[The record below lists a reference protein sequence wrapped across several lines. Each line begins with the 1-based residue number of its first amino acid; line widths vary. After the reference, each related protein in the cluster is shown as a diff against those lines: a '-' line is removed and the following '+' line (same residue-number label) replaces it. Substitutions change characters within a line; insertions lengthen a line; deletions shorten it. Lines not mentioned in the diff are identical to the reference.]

1 MYKTIVMRTNIVLD
15 DDLMAKAIELSKGK
29 TKKDIVNEALSLWV
43 KMKNQLKIREL
54 RGKLSWEGDLEQM
67 RVD

>member
-1 MYKTIVMRTNIVLD
+1 MRTNIVLD